1 MSQVDP
7 FDELFAGS
15 EPVAPTPEDA
25 QAAPEG
31 EAQTPASPDQAAH
44 EVQQY
49 EATASPVPE
58 NFTAA
63 LLNLH
68 ERIQRLEE
76 VARRNGWAL

>member
-15 EPVAPTPEDA
+15 EPVAPTPEA
-25 QAAPEG
+25 AEAAPVG
-31 EAQTPASPDQAAH
+31 EAQTPAEPEQAAQD
-44 EVQQY
+44 VL
-49 EATASPVPE
+49 T
-58 NFTAA
+58 TA